1 MRPLRLILL
10 TVAVAATS
18 LPALAHDGRVCLPME
33 DVDSLVCRHH
43 FEGASINL
51 PVREVLESFG
61 AACEHVVV
69 NVLQRQGLMLAELGE
84 PWEFDAEQCST
95 MTSFMLD
102 LPDVRSEVDILVQ
115 FSSPES
121 AHAPEF
127 IAVRVY
133 PDTLLDPLT
142 KFAEQHSLVVF
153 DEEGVLADF
162 LDRNEIEYG
171 LGFDTLSEKP
181 IALLVEPDKPER
193 LLEDRNFDS
202 AVIFQ
207 EKVIDLPQV
216 RAVSMNGQ
224 TRVYVETPLLRDLL
238 TNPLAQKALLD
249 IIRLATNPLSTDR
262 G

>member
-1 MRPLRLILL
+1 VRQLRFALLI
-10 TVAVAATS
+10 VAVGASS
-18 LPALAHDGRVCLPME
+18 LPVLAHDDGVCLPM
-33 DVDSLVCRHH
+33 DDFDYLVCRHH
-43 FEGASINL
+43 FEGVSINL
-51 PVREVLESFG
+51 PVREVLESLG

-69 NVLQRQGLMLAELGE
+69 NVLQRQGRMLAELGE
-84 PWEFDAEQCST
+84 PQELDAEQCST
-95 MTSFMLD
+95 TTSFTLD

-153 DEEGVLADF
+153 DEEGVLTDF

-171 LGFDTLSEKP
+171 LGFDAMSDKP
-181 IALLVEPDKPER
+181 IALLVQPDKLER

-249 IIRLATNPLSTDR
+249 VIRLATNPLSTDR